1 MSPPA
6 GDSEQRV
13 GRQVE
18 AGGGRGHAG
27 HAAAVEGPVGVGGD
41 GGVHAVLA
49 VQQHHRARAR
59 AQRARQ
65 PREQALAQTELLRA
79 LCPLHY
85 KSIIRS

>member
-1 MSPPA
+1 MPPPA

-18 AGGGRGHAG
+18 AGGGRGDAG

-59 AQRARQ
+59 Q
-65 PREQALAQTELLRA
+65 PREQALAQAELLRA
-79 LCPLHY
+79 LSPLQ